1 MDEKVSIIVPIY
13 NVEEYLERCLDS
25 LAAQIY
31 SNIEILLVDDCSTDG
46 SAGIAQRYA
55 RKNPRIFQ
63 FIEREKNGGLSA
75 ARNTGMEEAKGQWLA
90 FVDSDDWV
98 TEDYISAMYREA
110 KDDNADIVISS
121 LYYYYSENNYKEMC
135 PFGDLTTQSSHKEK
149 IALIRPYAW
158 GKLFRKSLFENFK
171 IKFPEDI
178 QRSEDIAAIISICCM
193 TERISLLHRPLYYYY
208 QRATSLSNQ
217 NQKGM
222 DLSFYPRT
230 VERMFALSPSGFEKE
245 LEFRAIS
252 DLMYGMVMLMIRAQC
267 TREEILFL
275 MQKFKR
281 QYPDWKNNPYI
292 EKLPKA
298 KQIFIRQA
306 GKGNYIFLLLMIFI
320 WDRVKK

>member
-110 KDDNADIVISS
+110 KDDNADIAISS

-178 QRSEDIAAIISICCM
+178 QRSEDIAAIIPICCM

>member
-25 LAAQIY
+25 LAVQSY

-55 RKNPRIFQ
+55 QKNPRIFQ

-75 ARNTGMEEAKGQWLA
+75 ARNTGMEEARGQWLA

-98 TEDYISAMYREA
+98 TEDYISAMYRKA
-110 KDDNADIVISS
+110 KDDNADIVICS

-149 IALIRPYAW
+149 VALIRPYAC

-178 QRSEDIAAIISICCM
+178 QRSEDIAAIIPVCCM

-252 DLMYGMVMLMIRAQC
+252 DLMYGMIMLMIRAQYNK
-267 TREEILFL
+267 EEIVF
-275 MQKFKR
+275 QIHEFKR
-281 QYPDWKNNPYI
+281 YYPDWRNNPYI
-292 EKLPKA
+292 VKLPKA
-298 KQIFIRQA
+298 KQIFIWQV
-306 GKGNYIFLLLMIFI
+306 GKENYRILKIMIFL
-320 WDRVKK
+320 WDRIK

>member
-149 IALIRPYAW
+149 VALIRPYAC
-158 GKLFRKSLFENFK
+158 GKLFRKSLFDNLK

-178 QRSEDIAAIISICCM
+178 QRSEDIAAIIPVCCA

-217 NQKGM
+217 NRKGM
-222 DLSFYPRT
+222 DLSFYPKT
-230 VERMFALSPSGFEKE
+230 VERMLALSPSGFEKE

-252 DLMYGMVMLMIRAQC
+252 DLMYGMVMLMIRAQYNK
-267 TREEILFL
+267 EEIVF
-275 MQKFKR
+275 QIHEFKR
-281 QYPDWKNNPYI
+281 YYPDWRNNPYI
-292 EKLPKA
+292 VKLPKA
-298 KQIFIRQA
+298 KQIFIWQA
-306 GKGNYIFLLLMIFI
+306 GKENYMLLKIMIFL
-320 WDRVKK
+320 WDRIK